1 MEHKLHCH
9 VYEARLLSDICPVQ
23 SFPCYGFKVH
33 INIFL
38 LRKSRNFSGLFFH
51 VSHQNPLHVSLF
63 DLRIPRPIHVM
74 CIDLFARIFTSRVTD
89 INKMSHSKNS
99 FSLLLLPTIK
109 PKYLPK
115 RPIFIHLELI
125 FPHNVRGQVSVSQK
139 WKSFIL
145 QKSFSVFAF
154 IYNFLK
160 TYHLKCCWEIAVY
173 WFSQTRFSHLQ
184 YPYLCAFSINQKK
197 SKFFFVLVF

>member
-89 INKMSHSKNS
+89 INKMSHQKI
-99 FSLLLLPTIK
+99 LLACSYLLQLNPN
-109 PKYLPK
+109 
-115 RPIFIHLELI
+115 IFRSAL
-125 FPHNVRGQVSVSQK
+125 F
-139 WKSFIL
+139 SFIL
-145 QKSFSVFAF
+145 NSFFPIMLEAKFQSHKSENLSFYRKVFQ
-154 IYNFLK
+154 FLLLY
-160 TYHLKCCWEIAVY
+160 TI
-173 WFSQTRFSHLQ
+173 F
-184 YPYLCAFSINQKK
+184 
-197 SKFFFVLVF
+197 